1 MESAGVTAS
10 NNSFGAT
17 ASIDKAASANKPT
30 KADTAEAKDLIET
43 EKAAG
48 AQTRDMIQKAG
59 ASINV
64 TA

>member
-1 MESAGVTAS
+1 MESAGISAS
-10 NNSFGAT
+10 NGGFGAT

-30 KADTAEAKDLIET
+30 KTDTAEAKHVLET

-48 AQTRDMIQKAG
+48 AQTTDMIQKAG
-59 ASINV
+59 ASIDV